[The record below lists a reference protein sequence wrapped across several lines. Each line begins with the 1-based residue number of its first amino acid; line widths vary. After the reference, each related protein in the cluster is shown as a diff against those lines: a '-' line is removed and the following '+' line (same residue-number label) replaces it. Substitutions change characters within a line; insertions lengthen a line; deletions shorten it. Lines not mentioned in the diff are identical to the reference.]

1 MTPSTQTASPHRVVI
16 IGGGFGGL
24 PAARWLGRHPVDV
37 TVIDRRNHHLFQPLL
52 YQVATGMLSPGE
64 IAPPIRHVLRKRTN
78 VTVELAEVVD
88 IDVDARVVHAT
99 ILDKDLDVPYDS
111 LIVAAGSG
119 QSYFG
124 NDSFALH
131 APGMKTIDDALELR
145 RRIFG
150 AFEMA
155 EMEEDPTQQAEWLTF
170 AVVGAGPT
178 GVEVAGQVRELAVRC
193 LRHEFRHLEPSHAQ
207 VLLIDGGKEPLATFG
222 DKLSERTART
232 LGQLGIELKMGLRV
246 VGVDGGGV
254 EVNDTDGNHARIN
267 ARTTIWAAGVAASP
281 LAALLAKKCG
291 AEMDRGGR
299 IKVLPDL
306 SLPGH
311 PEVFCVGDMISLD
324 DLPGVAEVAMQGGL
338 HAANTI
344 VRRLDGKDSVAFKY
358 RDLGNVATLGRFRA
372 VASIHG
378 VRLSGFAGWLV
389 WMFVHLAFLE
399 GYGNR
404 VTTLARWLRV
414 MVGRG
419 RPEREFPVA
428 HVGGDLSLPES
439 VRKIIQPAPLPL
451 VPEQVAQA
459 APAGGQATDGPS

>member
-1 MTPSTQTASPHRVVI
+1 MTANQETAGRDRVVI

-24 PAARWLGRHPVDV
+24 PAARLLGRHPVDV

-64 IAPPIRHVLRKRTN
+64 IAPPIRHVLRKRDN
-78 VTVELAEVVD
+78 VTVELAEVHD

-155 EMEEDPTQQAEWLTF
+155 EMEQDPAQQAEWLTF

-193 LRHEFRHLEPSHAQ
+193 LKYEFRHLEPSQAQ

-232 LGQLGIELKMGLRV
+232 LGHLGIELKMGLRV
-246 VGVDGGGV
+246 VGVDGDGV
-254 EVNDTDGNHARIN
+254 EVNDKDGNHSRIN

-299 IKVLPDL
+299 VKVLPDL

-311 PEVFCVGDMISLD
+311 PEIFCVGDMVSLN

-344 VRRLDGKDSVAFKY
+344 ARRLDGKASVPFKY

-378 VRLSGFAGWLV
+378 LRLSGFAGWLV

-404 VTTLARWLRV
+404 LLTLGRWLRV

-428 HVGGDLSLPES
+428 HVGGDLSLPAS

-451 VPEQVAQA
+451 VPEPLAQPT
-459 APAGGQATDGPS
+459 PAGGQAADGPS